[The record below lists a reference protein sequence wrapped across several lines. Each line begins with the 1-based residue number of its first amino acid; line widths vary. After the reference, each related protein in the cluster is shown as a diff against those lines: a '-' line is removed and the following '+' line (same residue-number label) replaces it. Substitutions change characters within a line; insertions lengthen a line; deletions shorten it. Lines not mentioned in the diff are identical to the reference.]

1 MSDKDE
7 IKELFREKLQS
18 HEVMPSKG
26 VWTNVSASL
35 TNSAV
40 ATSSGIGAA
49 SLLKVA
55 AAVVGITGLGVA
67 TYFILQENENS
78 VEKGL
83 STISLKTEEIKET
96 KELDSQNSPDDQV
109 ENLSSN
115 AITPPVDVPI
125 IDDTEFSSED
135 EDVEQRNMGIAS
147 DETQSVQEPLSINS
161 ETEESQETET
171 SNGNESI
178 TEQAVIVEEPVIE
191 NVLNPTAPEVIE
203 PNLEDIEDLEDATIV
218 EQEEVI
224 TLPNVFTPNNDG
236 VNDYFEI
243 AMSDKSDFQII
254 VINQS
259 NSVVFQ
265 SNSVNFRWDGRLQS
279 GDPAPAGNYVYFISA
294 KTLSGDDFVKSSALR
309 IEH

>member
-18 HEVMPSKG
+18 HEVMPGKG

-40 ATSSGIGAA
+40 ATSSGVGAA

-67 TYFILQENENS
+67 TYFIVQENQVS
-78 VEKGL
+78 IEKEL
-83 STISLKTEEIKET
+83 PTISLKTEEIKET
-96 KELDSQNSPDDQV
+96 KELDSQNSQDIQT
-109 ENLSSN
+109 ENVSSN
-115 AITPPVDVPI
+115 AIIPPVDVPF

-135 EDVEQRNMGIAS
+135 VAVEERNTDITS
-147 DETQSVQEPLSINS
+147 DETQSAQEPLSINS
-161 ETEESQETET
+161 ETEESQETVT

-178 TEQAVIVEEPVIE
+178 TEQAIIVEEPVIE
-191 NVLNPTAPEVIE
+191 NVLTPTEPEVVE
-203 PNLEDIEDLEDATIV
+203 PVQEEMEDETIV

-243 AMSDKSDFQII
+243 AISDKSDFQII

-294 KTLSGDDFVKSSALR
+294 KTLSGNDFVKSSALR

>member
-18 HEVMPSKG
+18 HEVMPGKG

-40 ATSSGIGAA
+40 ATSSGVGAA
-49 SLLKVA
+49 SLLKV

-67 TYFILQENENS
+67 TYFIVQENQVS
-78 VEKGL
+78 IEKEL
-83 STISLKTEEIKET
+83 PTISLKTEEIKDT
-96 KELDSQNSPDDQV
+96 KELDSQNSQDIQT
-109 ENLSSN
+109 ENVSSN
-115 AITPPVDVPI
+115 AIIPPVDVPF

-135 EDVEQRNMGIAS
+135 VAVEERNTDITS
-147 DETQSVQEPLSINS
+147 DETQSAQEPLSINS
-161 ETEESQETET
+161 ETEESQETVT

-178 TEQAVIVEEPVIE
+178 TEQAIIVEEPVIE
-191 NVLNPTAPEVIE
+191 NVLTPTEPEVVE
-203 PNLEDIEDLEDATIV
+203 PVQEEMEDETIV

-243 AMSDKSDFQII
+243 AISDKSDFQII

>member
-18 HEVMPSKG
+18 HEVMPGKG

-40 ATSSGIGAA
+40 ATSSGVGAA

-67 TYFILQENENS
+67 TYFIVQENQVS
-78 VEKGL
+78 IEKEL
-83 STISLKTEEIKET
+83 PTISLKTEEIKET
-96 KELDSQNSPDDQV
+96 KELDSQNSQDIQT
-109 ENLSSN
+109 ENVSSN
-115 AITPPVDVPI
+115 AIIPPVDVPF

-135 EDVEQRNMGIAS
+135 VAVEERNTDITS
-147 DETQSVQEPLSINS
+147 DETQSAQEPLSINS
-161 ETEESQETET
+161 ETEESQETVT

-191 NVLNPTAPEVIE
+191 NVLTPTAPEVVE
-203 PNLEDIEDLEDATIV
+203 PVQEEMEDETIV

-243 AMSDKSDFQII
+243 AISDKSDFQII

-294 KTLSGDDFVKSSALR
+294 KTLSGNDFVKSSALR

>member
-1 MSDKDE
+1 MMSDKDE

-18 HEVMPSKG
+18 HEVMPGKG

-40 ATSSGIGAA
+40 ATSSGVGAA

-67 TYFILQENENS
+67 TYFIVQENQVS
-78 VEKGL
+78 IEKEL
-83 STISLKTEEIKET
+83 PTISLKTEEIKET
-96 KELDSQNSPDDQV
+96 KELDSQNSQDIQT
-109 ENLSSN
+109 ENVSSN
-115 AITPPVDVPI
+115 AIIPPVDVPF

-135 EDVEQRNMGIAS
+135 VAVEERNTDITS
-147 DETQSVQEPLSINS
+147 DETQSAQEPLSINS
-161 ETEESQETET
+161 ETEESQETVT

-191 NVLNPTAPEVIE
+191 NVLTPTAPEVVE
-203 PNLEDIEDLEDATIV
+203 PVQEEMEDETIV

-243 AMSDKSDFQII
+243 AISDKSDFQII

-294 KTLSGDDFVKSSALR
+294 KTLSGNDFVKSSALR

>member
-18 HEVMPSKG
+18 HEVMPGKG

-40 ATSSGIGAA
+40 ATSSGVGAA

-67 TYFILQENENS
+67 TYFIVQENQVS
-78 VEKGL
+78 IEKEL
-83 STISLKTEEIKET
+83 PTISLKTEEIKDT
-96 KELDSQNSPDDQV
+96 KELDSQNSQDIQT
-109 ENLSSN
+109 ENVSSN
-115 AITPPVDVPI
+115 AIIPPVDVPF

-135 EDVEQRNMGIAS
+135 VAVEERNTDITS
-147 DETQSVQEPLSINS
+147 DETQSAQEPLSINS
-161 ETEESQETET
+161 ETEESQETVT

-178 TEQAVIVEEPVIE
+178 TEQAIIVEEPVIE
-191 NVLNPTAPEVIE
+191 NVLTPTEPEVVE
-203 PNLEDIEDLEDATIV
+203 PVQEEMEDETIV

-243 AMSDKSDFQII
+243 AISDKSDFQII